1 MSGRSTP
8 GERRRWII
16 AAPTPR
22 YRHGRCGCIRV
33 ADYQEMRVQGSGF
46 RGSGSGIRSQASA
59 IARPPILYPLSSILY
74 PLSSPLHLV
83 TLSPCHLVILSLT
96 GRTLQRVVRE
106 DCADQQRE
114 AIEVDQAEVADRVEA
129 IGVVQRQ
136 RYG

>member
-22 YRHGRCGCIRV
+22 YRHGRCGCHRV
-33 ADYQEMRVQGSGF
+33 ADYQEIRVQGSGF

-74 PLSSPLHLV
+74 PRPF
-83 TLSPCHLVILSLT
+83 TLSPCHLVTLSLT

-114 AIEVDQAEVADRVEA
+114 AIEVDQAE
-129 IGVVQRQ
+129 
-136 RYG
+136 